1 MNKKFVL
8 CGCDFG
14 GREFLSVIGRDKVA
28 YFCDDN
34 YSGKFIDGVEIISFS
49 ELLEIHKAYEIV
61 ITNTRLANQFA
72 MGLSTKNIPFK
83 FAYGGKDF
91 FNLWRELYRLSLQG
105 MNIGGGS
112 DVLSSGELSAL
123 QIMKNIFKISDS
135 PVLFDV
141 GANVGNYTL
150 MLANIFPNAS
160 IHSFEPGY
168 TTYMTLKGNVDA
180 ATPQRGGVR
189 VTLNNFGLSDTV
201 GEMELFYDAEKSG
214 LASLYQRQLDY
225 YGIDFSKKETVRLST
240 VDDYCNENNI
250 DRIELLKLDVEGHEL
265 KILQGAREM
274 LAADKISNIQIEFG
288 GCNLD
293 SRTYFRDFWNLLH
306 EKFHVMYILR
316 DSLREIERY
325 QEDLE
330 IFTTTNFFFHLRQ
343 AK

>member
-1 MNKKFVL
+1 MNKKFIL

-28 YFCDDN
+28 YFCDEN
-34 YSGKFIDGVEIISFS
+34 YIGKVLDGVEIISFN
-49 ELLEIHKAYEIV
+49 ELTEIHKAYVVV
-61 ITNTRLANQFA
+61 ITNMRLANQFA
-72 MGLSTKNIPFK
+72 AALSSKDIPFK
-83 FAYGGKDF
+83 FAYGSREF
-91 FNLWRELYRLSLQG
+91 FNFWRGLYQLSLQG

-112 DVLSSGELSAL
+112 DVLDSGEFAAL
-123 QIMKNIFKISDS
+123 QIMRNSFNVSDS
-135 PVLFDV
+135 PILFDV
-141 GANVGNYTL
+141 GANVGKYTL

-160 IHSFEPGY
+160 IHSFEPGHA
-168 TTYMTLKGNVDA
+168 TYLTLKSNVDA
-180 ATPQRGGVR
+180 APATGGGT
-189 VTLNNFGLSDTV
+189 VTLNNFGLSNTA

-225 YGIDFSKKETVRLST
+225 FGIDFSKKETVRLST
-240 VDDYCNENNI
+240 IDDYCKENDIEKI
-250 DRIELLKLDVEGHEL
+250 DLLKLDVEGHEL
-265 KILQGAREM
+265 KILQGAHEM

-316 DSLREIERY
+316 DSLLEIEQY
-325 QEDLE
+325 QENLE

-343 AK
+343 R